1 MPGIL
6 PSEEKMIKIILAG
19 ANGRMGKAVAEA
31 VLQKNE
37 YTVVAGF
44 DTNEMSANTHPFPVF
59 SSPDDYE
66 GEADVIIDFSHHTSV
81 DALLK
86 YAKKRSLPLII
97 CTTGHTDE
105 EIAKIEAASASNAI
119 FRSGNMSLGINLLV
133 ELCRRAAAALE
144 GFDIEIIERHHNQ
157 KLDAPSGT
165 AIMLA
170 DAVSAAKNGESE
182 YVYERQ
188 SRRQKRNEKEIG
200 IHSVRGGSIVGQHD
214 VIFAGEQECITLC
227 HTAESRSVFAEG
239 ALRAAK
245 FMAGKKS
252 GLYSMKD
259 VIAGI
264 I

>member
-1 MPGIL
+1 MRANRIGIYGRAQWATDL
-6 PSEEKMIKIILAG
+6 PFIEEPFVRK
-19 ANGRMGKAVAEA
+19 NAEG
-31 VLQKNE
+31 Q
-37 YTVVAGF
+37 
-44 DTNEMSANTHPFPVF
+44 
-59 SSPDDYE
+59 
-66 GEADVIIDFSHHTSV
+66 
-81 DALLK
+81 
-86 YAKKRSLPLII
+86 
-97 CTTGHTDE
+97 
-105 EIAKIEAASASNAI
+105 
-119 FRSGNMSLGINLLV
+119 V
-133 ELCRRAAAALE
+133 ELCRRAAAALD
-144 GFDIEIIERHHNQ
+144 GFDVEIIERHHNQ

-170 DAVSAAKNGESE
+170 DAVSTAKNGESE

-188 SRRQKRNEKEIG
+188 SRRQKRDGKEIG

-214 VIFAGEQECITLC
+214 VIFAGQQECITLS

-259 VIAGI
+259 VISGI

>member
-1 MPGIL
+1 MTNIIVSGI
-6 PSEEKMIKIILAG
+6 
-19 ANGRMGKAVAEA
+19 NGRMGRAIE
-31 VLQKNE
+31 
-37 YTVVAGF
+37 
-44 DTNEMSANTHPFPVF
+44 EMCKGSDKFTIIGGVDINLGVPHEFPVV
-59 SSPDDYE
+59 SDVNELS
-66 GEADVIIDFSHHTSV
+66 GKADALIDFSHHSAAKV
-81 DALLK
+81 LCD
-86 YAKKRSLPLII
+86 YAVNTGTPVIF
-97 CTTGHTDE
+97 CTTGYTDE
-105 EIAKIEAASASNAI
+105 ELSFIKEASAKVAV
-119 FRSGNMSLGINLLV
+119 FRSGNMSLGINLLI
-133 ELCRRAAAALE
+133 ELSKKAAEILE
-144 GFDIEIIERHHNQ
+144 GFDIEIIEQHHNQ

-170 DAVSAAKNGESE
+170 DAVSTAKNGESE

-188 SRRQKRNEKEIG
+188 SRRQKRDGKEIG

-214 VIFAGEQECITLC
+214 VIFAGQQECITLS

-259 VIAGI
+259 VISGI